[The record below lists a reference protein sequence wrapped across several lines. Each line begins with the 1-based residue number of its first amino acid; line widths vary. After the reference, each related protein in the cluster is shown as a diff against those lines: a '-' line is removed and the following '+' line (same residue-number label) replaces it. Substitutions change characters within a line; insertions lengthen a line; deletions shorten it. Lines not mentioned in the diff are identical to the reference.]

1 MKNNLSFCVV
11 LFFLSFCSLLLLHW
25 KIDWENRKIN
35 DIGNDCLVSV
45 DGTDFALAWGSNQR
59 RLSCYKLK
67 GKPGLRYKVA
77 VCLRT
82 SDIVWISGPHYPGLY
97 NDLTI
102 FRMGLINMFDEHE
115 RCEADDGYMGECPLK
130 CKCPSGVTRRAERD
144 RMHNHQRSRQ
154 EHINER
160 FKNWGCMHEKFRHS
174 ISKHRTCFNCVA
186 LLTQLAIEH
195 GEELFS
201 IEYDDNLTD
210 QDVGL

>member
-1 MKNNLSFCVV
+1 M
-11 LFFLSFCSLLLLHW
+11 FFFFSKH
-25 KIDWENRKIN
+25 KIDWENRKID
-35 DIGNDCLVSV
+35 DIGNNCLVSV

-67 GKPGLRYKVA
+67 GKPGLRYEVA
-77 VCLRT
+77 CCLRT

-97 NDLTI
+97 NDLQI
-102 FRMGLINMFDEHE
+102 FRMGLINMLDEHE
-115 RCEADDGYMGECPLK
+115 RCECDDGYIGECPLK
-130 CKCPSGVTRRAERD
+130 CKCPRGVTRRAERD
-144 RMHNHQRSRQ
+144 RMHQYQRNRQ

-160 FKNWGCMHEKFRHS
+160 FKNWGCMREKFRHS

-195 GEELFS
+195 GEELFH
-201 IEYDDNLTD
+201 IVYDDNLTD